1 MSMEHIILLILIA
14 IVGILFFRLA
24 YRILRYLAINT
35 IVGLILVGILNFFG
49 IVHIDLNLINLL
61 IIAVGGV
68 VGVFILILLSIL

>member
-1 MSMEHIILLILIA
+1 MILIVMVLILAVI
-14 IVGILFFRLA
+14 GILFLRVI
-24 YRILRYLAINT
+24 YKILRYLAINT